1 MKSADYKSVDRQMQI
16 HELAYLT
23 MCAKAQKQ
31 VGKKMKSVYK
41 TFKDFY
47 DYEKELQ
54 KVEGNIQKEE
64 VSSRFQRVAKY
75 LSEKQKEKARKG

>member
-1 MKSADYKSVDRQMQI
+1 
-16 HELAYLT
+16 
-23 MCAKAQKQ
+23 
-31 VGKKMKSVYK
+31 MKSVYK